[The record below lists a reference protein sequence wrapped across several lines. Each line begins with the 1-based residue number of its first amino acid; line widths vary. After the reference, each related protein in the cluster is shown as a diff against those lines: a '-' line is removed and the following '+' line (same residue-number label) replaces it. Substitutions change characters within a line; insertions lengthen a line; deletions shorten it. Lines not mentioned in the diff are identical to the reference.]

1 MSLAIVIVLCE
12 TWGRLGG
19 RCFLN
24 VTKQVSG
31 GGGLDR
37 RSHSSVPLSCLQHQG
52 AFSAGFAPS

>member
-12 TWGRLGG
+12 TWGHLGG

-37 RSHSSVPLSCLQHQG
+37 RSHSSVPSVMPPTPGCV
-52 AFSAGFAPS
+52 